1 MSRQEAIVVRKVFRS
16 GNSLVVTLPPEVR
29 DLGIAEDSEVDVVI
43 EEGRVV
49 IRPTVG
55 VSRELLEWTD
65 AFIER
70 NRELLKRLA

>member
-1 MSRQEAIVVRKVFRS
+1 MVRKVFRS

-49 IRPTVG
+49 IRPTTG

>member
-1 MSRQEAIVVRKVFRS
+1 VVRKVFKS

-49 IRPTVG
+49 IRPTTG
-55 VSRELLEWTD
+55 ISRELLEWTD
-65 AFIER
+65 TFIER